1 MRQNDAYLFS
11 LDDKPQDLYCI
22 DARFYGNISRF
33 LNHMCEPNLFAC
45 RVFTTHQDLRFP
57 HIAFFASENI
67 VAGEELGSQLVFLN
81 VVSKAVTVVQSLE
94 RFSSGPGKDCF
105 LAPYLVSHKHI
116 AKDRQTEACSQ
127 FDPARTE
134 QRLSFDR
141 RAQGP
146 GPGAVR
152 VATLGSWRMLT
163 LGAEYEDTWA
173 LTPAKSGRPPG
184 QAAKGEP
191 GPEEGEDSGAE
202 EPGEPSWKAAD
213 ANTVRGY
220 DTVLEMDGLSS
231 AGRRDGVRQL
241 VRKHGILNS
250 TPWARGMARFAEDLP
265 TRYGGGAGG
274 GGRGGPG
281 AGRGGARGGGG
292 GGAPGGQR
300 VYKQSMAQRAR
311 TMAIYNPN
319 PVKQNCFTVNRSL
332 FIFREDNLIRKYA
345 KRITEWPYPS
355 RAGAHSSDK
364 TPMSERLDDTEP
376 YFIGIF
382 CFEAAIKIIALGF
395 AFHKGSYLRNGWNV
409 MDFVVVLTGLASGFC
424 GFMSCLSTTLVQTEI
439 SQQLLDRLPWK
450 LIYQEDAATAEALA
464 TSSSS
469 PPPLHLVFSPSRLSG
484 EALCLFTLP
493 SPHIPGNNVD
503 IRMTC
508 FQDLDCSSI
517 LAEILAKV
525 GSDFDLRTLRA
536 VRVLRPL
543 KLVSGI
549 PSLQVVLK
557 SIMKAMVPLLQI
569 GLLLFFAIVM
579 FAIIGVE
586 FYMGKFHTT
595 CFRKDTGERA
605 ADWPCGLEPPARMCP
620 NGTEC
625 REYWTGPNFGIT
637 NFDNILFAVLTVFQ
651 CITMEGWVD
660 ILYSTNDV
668 AGNTWNWLYFIP
680 LIIIGSFFMLNL
692 VLGVLSGEFAKE
704 RERVEKRQE
713 FLKLRRQQQIERE
726 LTGYLEWICKAEE
739 VLLEEE
745 DEIAEEKSPLDGA
758 WYKRKQNLP
767 VLKRNKAKKGKND
780 LIGAEEGEDPFADI
794 SSVAPP
800 GSPFGRASVKS
811 SGKMDSSSYFR
822 RKEKRI
828 RFFIRRMVKAQSFY
842 WIVLCL
848 VGLNTLCVAIVHY
861 DQPKWLTKA
870 LYTAEFVFLG
880 LFLTEMTLKM
890 YGLGARNYFHSSFN
904 CFDFGVIV
912 GSICEVIWDMIKPGA
927 SFGISVL
934 RALRLLRIF
943 KVTKYW
949 NSLRNLVVSLLNS
962 MKSIISLLFLLFL
975 FIVVFALLGM
985 QLFGGQFNF
994 EDETPTTNFDTF
1006 PAAILTVFQILTGED
1021 WNAVMY
1027 HGIESQGGVRRGMFS
1042 SVYFIVLTL
1051 FGNYTLL
1058 NVFLAIAVDNLA
1070 NAQELTKDEEEQE
1083 EAANKKLALQKALE
1097 VKEVSPMSAA
1107 NISIAAK
1114 EQQRTA
1120 KTMSVWEQRT
1130 NQLRRHNMRAS
1141 SEALFNEL
1149 DPEERRR
1156 LSSALHLHPDMKTHL
1171 DRPLVVEAR
1180 DSEKPSRPPEGG
1192 WEEAGD
1198 SQQDGLG
1205 DNFHTHS
1212 RKHHRHRDKNGEG
1225 REGGDGRGGRHHIHH
1240 SRSRDHNADSAQTK
1254 ERTGDRSH
1262 SRDGGQGHRHQH
1274 QAGSPEEET
1283 NDVRGG
1289 GEERGHRHHHS
1300 HRPPKEGNGMIANGA
1315 QGERRGKG
1323 GGGDSNG
1330 ERKARSSRMVR
1341 AQSTL
1346 DGEDCNRNKN
1356 GTKGYRERQPDAE
1369 EDGLA
1374 SSPLQPMRSSLSL
1387 GEKQE
1392 DADNQKNSTR
1402 ASQAGLNSN
1411 AIHIPV
1417 TITAPPGET
1426 TIIPMNN
1433 IDCDNFQLSEEK
1445 KDLEEEEAANGPRQ
1459 ILPYSSM
1466 FVFGQTNPVEYIVNP
1481 DNPYSCGCGVLW
1493 LCHYV
1498 VNLRYFEMCIL
1509 VVITMSS
1516 IALAAEDPVQTNAP
1530 HNNVLKYLD
1539 YVFTGVFTFEMV
1551 IKYITQT
1558 NCILNLNRGTTGKDI
1573 NTIKSL
1579 RVLRVLRPLKTIK
1592 RLPKLKA
1599 VFDCVVNSLKNVLNI
1614 LIVYILFMFIFA
1626 VIAVQLFKGKFF
1638 YCTDES
1644 KSLEKDCRGQFLEY
1658 DRDDVTAQ
1666 VREWKKYDFHYDNV
1680 LWAFLTLFTVST
1692 GEGWPMVLKHS
1703 VDATYEDQGPNPG
1716 FRMETSIFYVVYFVV
1731 FPFFFVNIFVA
1742 LIIIT
1747 FQEQGDKAMSECS
1760 LEKNERACIDFAI
1773 NAKPLTRYMPENKQ
1787 SFQYKMW
1794 KFVVSPP
1801 FEYAIMTLIALNT
1814 VVLMMKFYGAPY
1826 LYEAMLKYLNI
1837 VFTAL
1842 FTLECILKI
1851 IAFGPLNYL
1860 KAAWNVFDFVTV
1872 LGSIT
1877 DILVTEIKDKM
1888 INLSFL
1894 RLFRAARLIKLL
1906 RQGYTIRI
1914 LLWTFVQSFKALPYV
1929 CLLIAMLFFIYAIIG
1944 MQVFGNIELIDDNAI
1959 NHHNNFQTFFQA
1971 LTLLFRSATGEA
1983 WHEIMLACLSDR
1995 PCDKLSGNT
2004 GNECGSDFA
2013 YFYFVSFIFLCSFLM
2028 LNLFV
2033 AVIMDNF
2040 EYLTRDASILGPHH
2054 LDEFIRVW
2062 AEYDP
2067 AACGR
2072 ICYQDMY
2079 KLLRFISPPLGLGKK
2094 CPNRVAYKWES
2105 VMQLNNPQVVPVGT
2119 AYLLACSLNRLV
2131 KMNMPIADDNTVQ
2144 FTSTLMALIRT
2155 ALEIK
2160 LASGVLAQRLCD
2172 ADLKREINRVWPN
2185 LSQKTVD
2192 LLVTPHKYNELTV
2205 GKVYAALM
2213 IFDYYKQNRAKRLQ
2227 QQNSS
2232 VGPQS
2237 KLGALF
2243 RPVLPLTHILEVEPP
2258 ISSPKHPFPPLHE
2271 QEAKLEALPTTNT
2284 TTTTTSVNRDTILN
2298 QRSAIKHSQSG
2309 DVSQSAQR
2317 PKGRR
2322 KLQRG
2327 QSEDVPYSTR
2337 PQEQVE
2343 LKQVENISDTEAYP
2357 SLEGHCKAA
2366 SLPRL
2371 NAEYYPIVDLSP
2383 IRRSAS
2389 SLTQQ
2394 RHQEVGLREY
2404 DLERPGLA
2412 QSSTGPGQVQGQDRA
2427 HHHHH
2432 HHRCHRRRD
2441 KDKDK
2446 KQKSLDRAGSVQP
2459 SSTVG
2464 SFTDPS
2470 AEGLSRERARERD
2483 RSRPHE
2489 RRHHSSAGEKQRYYS
2504 CERYGSREQCHTKS
2518 AGPSRSTSPGEG
2530 QDTGL
2535 LKQHGSSVLKAGP
2548 GTLPSGSSTPGRGR
2562 RQLPQ
2567 TPLTPRPAV
2576 AYKTANSSPLPSSA
2590 STATTGHQTR
2600 FSRGLSEHDR
2610 LVGGYDE
2617 SPIPVTRIGSD
2628 PNLNRQ
2634 PQAASQQALLEEAE
2648 DFQDNVS
2655 SHGGGRS
2662 ARTTAST
2669 TASASHGTAAA
2680 PVTVPTTQGRAG
2692 VVPNGYHFTLG
2703 VNSASGPGS
2712 RATGSLREREEEDCA
2727 VQCEK
2732 LHHLHYTHTAG
2743 SLRPVHLPN

>member
-1 MRQNDAYLFS
+1 
-11 LDDKPQDLYCI
+11 
-22 DARFYGNISRF
+22 
-33 LNHMCEPNLFAC
+33 
-45 RVFTTHQDLRFP
+45 
-57 HIAFFASENI
+57 
-67 VAGEELGSQLVFLN
+67 
-81 VVSKAVTVVQSLE
+81 
-94 RFSSGPGKDCF
+94 
-105 LAPYLVSHKHI
+105 
-116 AKDRQTEACSQ
+116 
-127 FDPARTE
+127 
-134 QRLSFDR
+134 
-141 RAQGP
+141 
-146 GPGAVR
+146 
-152 VATLGSWRMLT
+152 
-163 LGAEYEDTWA
+163 
-173 LTPAKSGRPPG
+173 
-184 QAAKGEP
+184 
-191 GPEEGEDSGAE
+191 
-202 EPGEPSWKAAD
+202 
-213 ANTVRGY
+213 
-220 DTVLEMDGLSS
+220 
-231 AGRRDGVRQL
+231 
-241 VRKHGILNS
+241 
-250 TPWARGMARFAEDLP
+250 MARFAEDLP
-265 TRYGGGAGG
+265 TRYGGSAGG

-281 AGRGGARGGGG
+281 AGRGGARG

-319 PVKQNCFTVNRSL
+319 PVKQNCLTVNRSL

-345 KRITEWPYPS
+345 KRITEWPYPPLTGS
-355 RAGAHSSDK
+355 TYMILATIIANCIVLALEQHLPASDK

-395 AFHKGSYLRNGWNV
+395 AFHKCSYLRNGWNV
-409 MDFVVVLTGLASGFC
+409 MDFVVVLTG
-424 GFMSCLSTTLVQTEI
+424 I
-439 SQQLLDRLPWK
+439 
-450 LIYQEDAATAEALA
+450 LA
-464 TSSSS
+464 T
-469 PPPLHLVFSPSRLSG
+469 
-484 EALCLFTLP
+484 
-493 SPHIPGNNVD
+493 
-503 IRMTC
+503 
-508 FQDLDCSSI
+508 
-517 LAEILAKV
+517 V

-595 CFRKDTGERA
+595 CFRIDTGERA
-605 ADWPCGLEPPARMCP
+605 ADWPCGLEPPARTCP

-745 DEIAEEKSPLDGA
+745 EEIAEEKSPLDGA

-767 VLKRNKAKKGKND
+767 VLKRGKAKKGKND
-780 LIGAEEGEDPFADI
+780 LISAEEGEDPFADI

-811 SGKMDSSSYFR
+811 SSKLDSSSYFR
-822 RKEKRI
+822 RKEKRT

-861 DQPKWLTKA
+861 DQPKWLTQA
-870 LYTAEFVFLG
+870 LYTTEFVFLG
-880 LFLTEMTLKM
+880 LFLTEMSLKM

-1114 EQQRTA
+1114 EQQRSA
-1120 KTMSVWEQRT
+1120 KAMSVWEQRT

-1149 DPEERRR
+1149 DPEERLRM
-1156 LSSALHLHPDMKTHL
+1156 SSALHLHPDMKTHL

-1180 DSEKPSRPPEGG
+1180 DGDKPSRPPEGG
-1192 WEEAGD
+1192 REEAGD
-1198 SQQDGLG
+1198 PRQDGSG

-1212 RKHHRHRDKNGEG
+1212 RKHHRHREKNGES
-1225 REGGDGRGGRHHIHH
+1225 REGSDSLGGGRHHTHH
-1240 SRSRDHNADSAQTK
+1240 SRSRDNGDSGQIK
-1254 ERTGDRSH
+1254 ERRGESSH
-1262 SRDGGQGHRHQH
+1262 SRDGGQGHRHHH
-1274 QAGSPEEET
+1274 QAGSPEEEA

-1300 HRPPKEGNGMIANGA
+1300 HRPPKEGNGMIVNGA
-1315 QGERRGKG
+1315 QGDRRGKGGGGG

-1330 ERKARSSRMVR
+1330 ERKGRSQYNDACDKIHISFP
-1341 AQSTL
+1341 
-1346 DGEDCNRNKN
+1346 
-1356 GTKGYRERQPDAE
+1356 RERQPDAV
-1369 EDGLA
+1369 EDGFA
-1374 SSPLQPMRSSLSL
+1374 SSPLRPMRSSLSL

-1411 AIHIPV
+1411 TIHIPV

-1426 TIIPMNN
+1426 TIIPSEY
-1433 IDCDNFQLSEEK
+1433 DTEEK
-1445 KDLEEEEAANGPRQ
+1445 KDLEEEEEAANGPRQ

-1466 FVFGQTNPVEYIVNP
+1466 FIFGQTNPVRR
-1481 DNPYSCGCGVLW
+1481 

-1509 VVITMSS
+1509 MVITMSS
-1516 IALAAEDPVQTNAP
+1516 IALAAEDPVQANAP
-1530 HNNVLKYLD
+1530 RNNVLKYLD

-1551 IKYITQT
+1551 IKMIDLGLLLHPGSYFRDLW
-1558 NCILNLNRGTTGKDI
+1558 NILDFIVVSGALVAFACSGTKGKDI

-1614 LIVYILFMFIFA
+1614 LIVYMLFMFIFA

-1644 KSLEKDCRGQFLEY
+1644 KGLEKDCRGQFLVY

-1666 VREWKKYDFHYDNV
+1666 PREWKKYEFHYDNV

-1814 VVLMMKFYGAPY
+1814 VVLMMKFYGAPD

-1877 DILVTEIKDKM
+1877 DILVTEIKVRDKM

-1944 MQVFGNIELIDDNAI
+1944 MQVFGNIELIEETAI

-1983 WHEIMLACLSDR
+1983 WHEIMLACLSNR
-1995 PCDKLSGNT
+1995 PCDKLSGT
-2004 GNECGSDFA
+2004 VGKECGSDFA

-2072 ICYQDMY
+2072 MNYRDMY
-2079 KLLRFISPPLGLGKK
+2079 EMLRDMSPPLGLGKK
-2094 CPNRVAYKWES
+2094 CPPRVAYK
-2105 VMQLNNPQVVPVGT
+2105 
-2119 AYLLACSLNRLV
+2119 RLV
-2131 KMNMPIADDNTVQ
+2131 RMNMPIADDNTVH

-2160 LASGVLAQRLCD
+2160 LASGVLAQRLSD
-2172 ADLKREINRVWPN
+2172 VDLKREINRVWPN

-2227 QQNSS
+2227 QQQSS
-2232 VGPQS
+2232 GGQQVQRCRPLVVSFVCRGYFGDPVQVVWVKPPQPPPP
-2237 KLGALF
+2237 ALLF
-2243 RPVLPLTHILEVEPP
+2243 
-2258 ISSPKHPFPPLHE
+2258 SSHLSMFLF
-2271 QEAKLEALPTTNT
+2271 
-2284 TTTTTSVNRDTILN
+2284 S
-2298 QRSAIKHSQSG
+2298 SQ
-2309 DVSQSAQR
+2309 
-2317 PKGRR
+2317 
-2322 KLQRG
+2322 
-2327 QSEDVPYSTR
+2327 
-2337 PQEQVE
+2337 
-2343 LKQVENISDTEAYP
+2343 
-2357 SLEGHCKAA
+2357 
-2366 SLPRL
+2366 
-2371 NAEYYPIVDLSP
+2371 PIVDLSP

-2389 SLTQQ
+2389 SLTQPH
-2394 RHQEVGLREY
+2394 HQEVGLREY
-2404 DLERPGLA
+2404 DLERP
-2412 QSSTGPGQVQGQDRA
+2412 T

-2441 KDKDK
+2441 KDKEK
-2446 KQKSLDRAGSVQP
+2446 KQMSLDRVASVQP
-2459 SSTVG
+2459 ST
-2464 SFTDPS
+2464 
-2470 AEGLSRERARERD
+2470 EGLSRERARERD

-2535 LKQHGSSVLKAGP
+2535 LKQYGSSGVKVGP
-2548 GTLPSGSSTPGRGR
+2548 VTLPSGSSTPGRSR

-2590 STATTGHQTR
+2590 STAMTGHHTR
-2600 FSRGLSEHDR
+2600 FSRGLSEHER
-2610 LVGGYDE
+2610 LFGGHDE
-2617 SPIPVTRIGSD
+2617 SPMPVTRIGSD

-2634 PQAASQQALLEEAE
+2634 QQVASQQALLEETE
-2648 DFQDNVS
+2648 DFQDTVS
-2655 SHGGGRS
+2655 SYGGGRS

-2669 TASASHGTAAA
+2669 SAS
-2680 PVTVPTTQGRAG
+2680 GRAG
-2692 VVPNGYHFTLG
+2692 GVPNGYHFTVG

-2712 RATGSLREREEEDCA
+2712 RGTGSLREREEEDWC
-2727 VQCEK
+2727 
-2732 LHHLHYTHTAG
+2732 
-2743 SLRPVHLPN
+2743 

>member
-1 MRQNDAYLFS
+1 MKRRV
-11 LDDKPQDLYCI
+11 PQ
-22 DARFYGNISRF
+22 GSRWA
-33 LNHMCEPNLFAC
+33 E
-45 RVFTTHQDLRFP
+45 RR
-57 HIAFFASENI
+57 S
-67 VAGEELGSQLVFLN
+67 
-81 VVSKAVTVVQSLE
+81 TVVY
-94 RFSSGPGKDCF
+94 
-105 LAPYLVSHKHI
+105 AM
-116 AKDRQTEACSQ
+116 
-127 FDPARTE
+127 
-134 QRLSFDR
+134 
-141 RAQGP
+141 RA
-146 GPGAVR
+146 
-152 VATLGSWRMLT
+152 ATFGSWRMLT

-173 LTPAKSGRPPG
+173 PPPNRKLHHRK
-184 QAAKGEP
+184 QAII
-191 GPEEGEDSGAE
+191 EEEEEEEE
-202 EPGEPSWKAAD
+202 EPGSAEGRDQGESPWRP
-213 ANTVRGY
+213 VRDPDGY
-220 DTVLEMDGLSS
+220 DTVLRLDGLSRR
-231 AGRRDGVRQL
+231 RRDGVCQI
-241 VRKHGILNS
+241 VRKHEHLNE
-250 TPWARGMARFAEDLP
+250 TPWQHRMARFADDLP
-265 TRYGGGAGG
+265 TRYGGGGGGGG

-300 VYKQSMAQRAR
+300 MYKQSMAQRAR

-345 KRITEWPYPS
+345 KRITEWPPFEYMILATIIANCIVLALEQHLP
-355 RAGAHSSDK
+355 ASDK

-409 MDFVVVLTGLASGFC
+409 MDFVVVLTG
-424 GFMSCLSTTLVQTEI
+424 I
-439 SQQLLDRLPWK
+439 
-450 LIYQEDAATAEALA
+450 LA
-464 TSSSS
+464 T
-469 PPPLHLVFSPSRLSG
+469 
-484 EALCLFTLP
+484 
-493 SPHIPGNNVD
+493 
-503 IRMTC
+503 
-508 FQDLDCSSI
+508 
-517 LAEILAKV
+517 V

-595 CFRKDTGERA
+595 CFRIDTGERA
-605 ADWPCGLEPPARMCP
+605 ADWPCGLEPPARTCP
-620 NGTEC
+620 NGTHC

-767 VLKRNKAKKGKND
+767 VLKRGKAKKGKND
-780 LIGAEEGEDPFADI
+780 LIGAEEGEDPFTDI

-848 VGLNTLCVAIVHY
+848 VGLNTMCVAIVHY
-861 DQPKWLTKA
+861 DQPEWLTRA

-912 GSICEVIWDMIKPGA
+912 GSIFEVIWDMIKPGA

-1083 EAANKKLALQKALE
+1083 EAANKKLALQKAME

-1107 NISIAAK
+1107 NISIAAFVKQNREALSRRSSISSIQSPK
-1114 EQQRTA
+1114 EQQRSA
-1120 KTMSVWEQRT
+1120 KTMSVWEHRT

-1149 DPEERRR
+1149 DPEERLRMT
-1156 LSSALHLHPDMKTHL
+1156 SALHLHPDMKTHM
-1171 DRPLVVEAR
+1171 DRPLVVE
-1180 DSEKPSRPPEGG
+1180 SRNGDNTCHSS
-1192 WEEAGD
+1192 EEAGD
-1198 SQQDGLG
+1198 PQQDGVGVG

-1212 RKHHRHRDKNGEG
+1212 RKHHRHRNGDG
-1225 REGGDGRGGRHHIHH
+1225 REGGDGRGGGGGRHHTHH
-1240 SRSRDHNADSAQTK
+1240 SRSRDQETK
-1254 ERTGDRSH
+1254 ERRGGDRSH
-1262 SRDGGQGHRHQH
+1262 SRDAGGGQGHRHHH
-1274 QAGSPEEET
+1274 QAGSPEE
-1283 NDVRGG
+1283 RGD
-1289 GEERGHRHHHS
+1289 EPTHRHHHS
-1300 HRPPKEGNGMIANGA
+1300 HRTSKEGNGVLANGS
-1315 QGERRGKG
+1315 RGDHRGRG
-1323 GGGDSNG
+1323 GGGGGGGGAGGGVDSNG
-1330 ERKARSSRMVR
+1330 ERKARCSRMLR

-1346 DGEDCNRNKN
+1346 DGDDCKKNKN
-1356 GTKGYRERQPDAE
+1356 GTKALRERHPDAE
-1369 EDGLA
+1369 DDGLA
-1374 SSPLQPMRSSLSL
+1374 SSPVQPLRTSLSV

-1445 KDLEEEEAANGPRQ
+1445 KDLEDEEAANGPRQ

-1466 FVFGQTNPVEYIVNP
+1466 FVFGQTNPVRR
-1481 DNPYSCGCGVLW
+1481 

-1509 VVITMSS
+1509 MVITMSS
-1516 IALAAEDPVQTNAP
+1516 IALAAEDPVQANAP
-1530 HNNVLKYLD
+1530 RNNVLKYLD

-1551 IKYITQT
+1551 IKMIDLGLLLHPGSYFRDLW
-1558 NCILNLNRGTTGKDI
+1558 NILDFIVVSGALVAFACSSLMGSQQSVARGTKGKDI

-1644 KSLEKDCRGQFLEY
+1644 KGLEKDCRGQFLDY
-1658 DRDDVTAQ
+1658 DRDDVAAQ
-1666 VREWKKYDFHYDNV
+1666 PREWKKYEFHYDNV

-1692 GEGWPMVLKHS
+1692 GEGWPVVLKHS
-1703 VDATYEDQGPNPG
+1703 VDATYEDQGPSPG

-1787 SFQYKMW
+1787 SYQYKMW

-1814 VVLMMKFYGAPY
+1814 VVLMMKFYGAPD
-1826 LYEAMLKYLNI
+1826 LYESMLKYLNI

-1877 DILVTEIKDKM
+1877 DILVTEIKTDKM

-1944 MQVFGNIELIDDNAI
+1944 MQVFGNIELNEETAI

-1983 WHEIMLACLSDR
+1983 WHEIMLACLSNR
-1995 PCDKLSGNT
+1995 PCDKLSGT
-2004 GNECGSDFA
+2004 AGKECGSDFA

-2094 CPNRVAYKWES
+2094 CPNRVAYK
-2105 VMQLNNPQVVPVGT
+2105 
-2119 AYLLACSLNRLV
+2119 RLV
-2131 KMNMPIADDNTVQ
+2131 KMNMPIADDNTVH

-2172 ADLKREINRVWPN
+2172 IDLKREINRVWPN

-2213 IFDYYKQNRAKRLQ
+2213 IFDYYKQNRAKRLEQ
-2227 QQNSS
+2227 QHPS
-2232 VGPQS
+2232 GPPN

-2243 RPVLPLTHILEVEPP
+2243 RPVLPLTHIQEVEPLTP
-2258 ISSPKHPFPPLHE
+2258 SPKQPLPSKPEPDAKVEAPPST
-2271 QEAKLEALPTTNT
+2271 AKKQL
-2284 TTTTTSVNRDTILN
+2284 SV
-2298 QRSAIKHSQSG
+2298 IKHSQSG
-2309 DVSQSAQR
+2309 DVSQAAQR

-2327 QSEDVPYSTR
+2327 QSEDVPYSSR
-2337 PQEQVE
+2337 PQELVE
-2343 LKQVENISDTEAYP
+2343 LKQVENISDSEGYP
-2357 SLEGHCKAA
+2357 PLEGHCRAA

-2371 NAEYYPIVDLSP
+2371 NAEYYRSHPRHVPGTHLAPIVDLSP

-2389 SLTQQ
+2389 SLTPQ
-2394 RHQEVGLREY
+2394 RYHEISLREY

-2412 QSSTGPGQVQGQDRA
+2412 QSSAPGPGQIHNQDRA

-2446 KQKSLDRAGSVQP
+2446 KQKSLDRAASVQP

-2470 AEGLSRERARERD
+2470 SEGLSRERPRERD
-2483 RSRPHE
+2483 RSRPLE

-2504 CERYGSREQCHTKS
+2504 CERYGSREQGHARS

-2530 QDTGL
+2530 QDAAY
-2535 LKQHGSSVLKAGP
+2535 LKQLGSSAVKAGP
-2548 GTLPSGSSTPGRGR
+2548 AGLPPGSGTPGRGR

-2576 AYKTANSSPLPSSA
+2576 AYKTANPPPHPSS
-2590 STATTGHQTR
+2590 TAATVTTTGHQTR
-2600 FSRGLSEHDR
+2600 FSRGLSEHER
-2610 LVGGYDE
+2610 LLEG

-2628 PNLNRQ
+2628 PNLTRQ
-2634 PQAASQQALLEEAE
+2634 DAPHLEDAE
-2648 DFQDNVS
+2648 DFQDAMS
-2655 SHGGGRS
+2655 SHGGGRL
-2662 ARTTAST
+2662 ARTAAGAPT
-2669 TASASHGTAAA
+2669 TTSVPHGTAAA
-2680 PVTVPTTQGRAG
+2680 TAVTAPAAAVQGRAG
-2692 VVPNGYHFTLG
+2692 GGVVVPNGYHFTLG
-2703 VNSASGPGS
+2703 VNSGSGPGG
-2712 RATGSLREREEEDCA
+2712 RGTGSLREREEDDWC
-2727 VQCEK
+2727 
-2732 LHHLHYTHTAG
+2732 
-2743 SLRPVHLPN
+2743 

>member
-1 MRQNDAYLFS
+1 MGRDTIHCCVRYVYS
-11 LDDKPQDLYCI
+11 
-22 DARFYGNISRF
+22 
-33 LNHMCEPNLFAC
+33 
-45 RVFTTHQDLRFP
+45 
-57 HIAFFASENI
+57 
-67 VAGEELGSQLVFLN
+67 
-81 VVSKAVTVVQSLE
+81 
-94 RFSSGPGKDCF
+94 
-105 LAPYLVSHKHI
+105 
-116 AKDRQTEACSQ
+116 
-127 FDPARTE
+127 
-134 QRLSFDR
+134 
-141 RAQGP
+141 
-146 GPGAVR
+146 AVR
-152 VATLGSWRMLT
+152 SATLGSWRKLT

-173 LTPAKSGRPPG
+173 PSPDSGDGRGRPPEKR
-184 QAAKGEP
+184 AAAGAA
-191 GPEEGEDSGAE
+191 GRVEG
-202 EPGEPSWKAAD
+202 AD
-213 ANTVRGY
+213 ASPGGPRAAPWREVDTDTAQKY
-220 DTVLEMDGLSS
+220 DSVLHLNGLSR
-231 AGRRDGVRQL
+231 AGRRDGVRRIVL
-241 VRKHGILNS
+241 KHEALSG
-250 TPWARGMARFAEDLP
+250 TRRPGGMPRFAEDLP
-265 TRYGGGAGG
+265 TRYGGNAGG

-281 AGRGGARGGGG
+281 AGRGGARG

-319 PVKQNCFTVNRSL
+319 PVKQNCLTVNRSL

-345 KRITEWPYPS
+345 KRITEWPPFEYMILATIIANCIVLALEQHLP
-355 RAGAHSSDK
+355 ASDK

-409 MDFVVVLTGLASGFC
+409 MDFVVVLTG
-424 GFMSCLSTTLVQTEI
+424 I
-439 SQQLLDRLPWK
+439 
-450 LIYQEDAATAEALA
+450 LA
-464 TSSSS
+464 T
-469 PPPLHLVFSPSRLSG
+469 
-484 EALCLFTLP
+484 
-493 SPHIPGNNVD
+493 
-503 IRMTC
+503 
-508 FQDLDCSSI
+508 
-517 LAEILAKV
+517 V

-595 CFRKDTGERA
+595 CFKNETGEQA
-605 ADWPCGLEPPARMCP
+605 AHWPCGLEPPARLCP
-620 NGTEC
+620 DGTQC

-767 VLKRNKAKKGKND
+767 VLKRGKVKKGKND

-794 SSVAPP
+794 SSVPPP
-800 GSPFGRASVKS
+800 GSPFGRASMKS
-811 SGKMDSSSYFR
+811 GGKMDSSSYFR
-822 RKEKRI
+822 RKEKRT

-861 DQPKWLTKA
+861 DQPDWLTTA
-870 LYTAEFVFLG
+870 LYTAEIVFLG
-880 LFLTEMTLKM
+880 LFLTEMSLKM

-1097 VKEVSPMSAA
+1097 VKEVSPISAA
-1107 NISIAAK
+1107 NISITAFVKQNRDALSRRSSINSIQSQSYSVYSSPARRFLSK
-1114 EQQRTA
+1114 EQQRSA
-1120 KTMSVWEQRT
+1120 KAMSVWEQRT
-1130 NQLRRHNMRAS
+1130 NQLRRHNIRTS

-1149 DPEERRR
+1149 DPEER
-1156 LSSALHLHPDMKTHL
+1156 LQKSSTLHLHPDTKTHL
-1171 DRPLVVEAR
+1171 DRPLVVEAKNG
-1180 DSEKPSRPPEGG
+1180 DKPSRPPEGP
-1192 WEEAGD
+1192 WEELGNPR
-1198 SQQDGLG
+1198 QDGVG
-1205 DNFHTHS
+1205 DNFHSHS
-1212 RKHHRHRDKNGEG
+1212 RKHHRHRDRNGE
-1225 REGGDGRGGRHHIHH
+1225 RGDGGEARGGRHHTHH
-1240 SRSRDHNADSAQTK
+1240 SRSRDHNGDGAQVRDSRG
-1254 ERTGDRSH
+1254 ESGNG
-1262 SRDGGQGHRHQH
+1262 RDGGQGHRHH
-1274 QAGSPEEET
+1274 RQAGSPEEEAK
-1283 NDVRGG
+1283 DCRSG
-1289 GEERGHRHHHS
+1289 GEERGHRHHHF
-1300 HRPPKEGNGMIANGA
+1300 HRAPKEGNGLMANGA
-1315 QGERRGKG
+1315 QGERRGRGGGGG

-1330 ERKARSSRMVR
+1330 ERKGRGSRMVR

-1346 DGEDCNRNKN
+1346 EGDDCKRNKN
-1356 GTKGYRERQPDAE
+1356 GTKGHRDRQPDSE

-1374 SSPLQPMRSSLSL
+1374 SSPPQPMRSGLSP

-1411 AIHIPV
+1411 AIIIPV
-1417 TITAPPGET
+1417 TVTCPPRET
-1426 TIIPMNN
+1426 TIIPVNN
-1433 IDCDNFQLSEEK
+1433 LDCDNFGLSEEK
-1445 KDLEEEEAANGPRQ
+1445 KDLEEEEEDAANGPRQ
-1459 ILPYSSM
+1459 MLPYSSM
-1466 FVFGQTNPVEYIVNP
+1466 FIFGQTNPVRR
-1481 DNPYSCGCGVLW
+1481 

-1509 VVITMSS
+1509 MVITMSS
-1516 IALAAEDPVQTNAP
+1516 IALAAEDPVQANAP
-1530 HNNVLKYLD
+1530 RNNILKYLD

-1551 IKYITQT
+1551 IKMIDLGLLLHPGAYFRDLW
-1558 NCILNLNRGTTGKDI
+1558 NILDFIVVSGALVAFACSGTKGKDI

-1614 LIVYILFMFIFA
+1614 LIVYMLFMFIFA

-1644 KSLEKDCRGQFLEY
+1644 KALEKDCRGQFLDY
-1658 DRDDVTAQ
+1658 HKDDVAAQ
-1666 VREWKKYDFHYDNV
+1666 PREWKKYEFHYDNV

-1692 GEGWPMVLKHS
+1692 GEGWPLVLKHS
-1703 VDATYEDQGPNPG
+1703 VDATYEDKGPSPG

-1773 NAKPLTRYMPENKQ
+1773 NARPLTRYMPENKQ
-1787 SFQYKMW
+1787 SFQYRMW

-1814 VVLMMKFYGAPY
+1814 VVLMMKFYGAPD
-1826 LYEAMLKYLNI
+1826 LYESMLKYLNI

-1944 MQVFGNIELIDDNAI
+1944 MQVFGNIDLNEETAI
-1959 NHHNNFQTFFQA
+1959 NLHNNFQTFFQA

-1983 WHEIMLACLSDR
+1983 WHEIMLACLSNR
-1995 PCDKLSGNT
+1995 PCDVHSGT
-2004 GNECGSDFA
+2004 VGKECGSDFA

-2072 ICYQDMY
+2072 MTHRDMY
-2079 KLLRFISPPLGLGKK
+2079 EMLRDMSPPLGLGKK
-2094 CPNRVAYKWES
+2094 CPPRVAYK
-2105 VMQLNNPQVVPVGT
+2105 
-2119 AYLLACSLNRLV
+2119 RLV
-2131 KMNMPIADDNTVQ
+2131 RMNMPIAEDRTVH

-2155 ALEIK
+2155 ALDIK
-2160 LASGVLAQRLCD
+2160 LASGVLAQHLCD
-2172 ADLKREINRVWPN
+2172 ADLKREIHRVWPS

-2192 LLVTPHKYNELTV
+2192 LLVTPPKYNELTV

-2213 IFDYYKQNRAKRLQ
+2213 IFDHYKQTCAKRLQ
-2227 QQNSS
+2227 QQHS
-2232 VGPQS
+2232 GGQQS
-2237 KLGALF
+2237 KLGSLF
-2243 RPVLPLTHILEVEPP
+2243 RPMLPLTHIQEVEPP
-2258 ISSPKHPFPPLHE
+2258 ICSPKLPLSPQPE
-2271 QEAKLEALPTTNT
+2271 PEAKPELLPTTSL
-2284 TTTTTSVNRDTILN
+2284 TSVNRDSLLN

-2309 DVSQSAQR
+2309 DVSQAAQQR
-2317 PKGRR
+2317 PKARR

-2327 QSEDVPYSTR
+2327 QSEDVPYSTK
-2337 PQEQVE
+2337 PQEFVE
-2343 LKQVENISDTEAYP
+2343 LKQVENLSDSEEYP
-2357 SLEGHCKAA
+2357 SLEGHSRAA

-2371 NAEYYPIVDLSP
+2371 NAEYYRSHPRHVPGTHLAPIVDLSP

-2389 SLTQQ
+2389 SLTPQ
-2394 RHQEVGLREY
+2394 RYQEVGLSEY

-2412 QSSTGPGQVQGQDRA
+2412 QAEGQDRA

-2446 KQKSLDRAGSVQP
+2446 KQTSLDRAESMQP
-2459 SSTVG
+2459 SSTVD

-2483 RSRPHE
+2483 RGRPHE

-2530 QDTGL
+2530 QDAVFV
-2535 LKQHGSSVLKAGP
+2535 KQHGSSVVLAGP

-2576 AYKTANSSPLPSSA
+2576 SYKTANSSPLQPGA
-2590 STATTGHQTR
+2590 GAGAAAATGHHTR
-2600 FSRGLSEHDR
+2600 CSRGLSEHDR
-2610 LVGGYDE
+2610 LHWGTDE

-2634 PQAASQQALLEEAE
+2634 SQVASQEALLEE
-2648 DFQDNVS
+2648 DFQDTVS
-2655 SHGGGRS
+2655 SHGRGRS
-2662 ARTTAST
+2662 ARTAAST
-2669 TASASHGTAAA
+2669 TASTSHAAA
-2680 PVTVPTTQGRAG
+2680 ASAAAQGRAG
-2692 VVPNGYHFTLG
+2692 AVPNGFHFTLG
-2703 VNSASGPGS
+2703 VNSASGPGG
-2712 RATGSLREREEEDCA
+2712 RGTGSLREREEEDWC
-2727 VQCEK
+2727 
-2732 LHHLHYTHTAG
+2732 
-2743 SLRPVHLPN
+2743 

>member
-1 MRQNDAYLFS
+1 MFD
-11 LDDKPQDLYCI
+11 
-22 DARFYGNISRF
+22 
-33 LNHMCEPNLFAC
+33 
-45 RVFTTHQDLRFP
+45 
-57 HIAFFASENI
+57 
-67 VAGEELGSQLVFLN
+67 GEWLWQ
-81 VVSKAVTVVQSLE
+81 
-94 RFSSGPGKDCF
+94 P
-105 LAPYLVSHKHI
+105 
-116 AKDRQTEACSQ
+116 
-127 FDPARTE
+127 
-134 QRLSFDR
+134 
-141 RAQGP
+141 
-146 GPGAVR
+146 
-152 VATLGSWRMLT
+152 
-163 LGAEYEDTWA
+163 
-173 LTPAKSGRPPG
+173 
-184 QAAKGEP
+184 
-191 GPEEGEDSGAE
+191 
-202 EPGEPSWKAAD
+202 
-213 ANTVRGY
+213 
-220 DTVLEMDGLSS
+220 
-231 AGRRDGVRQL
+231 
-241 VRKHGILNS
+241 
-250 TPWARGMARFAEDLP
+250 
-265 TRYGGGAGG
+265 
-274 GGRGGPG
+274 
-281 AGRGGARGGGG
+281 
-292 GGAPGGQR
+292 
-300 VYKQSMAQRAR
+300 
-311 TMAIYNPN
+311 
-319 PVKQNCFTVNRSL
+319 
-332 FIFREDNLIRKYA
+332 
-345 KRITEWPYPS
+345 RI
-355 RAGAHSSDK
+355 
-364 TPMSERLDDTEP
+364 
-376 YFIGIF
+376 
-382 CFEAAIKIIALGF
+382 
-395 AFHKGSYLRNGWNV
+395 
-409 MDFVVVLTGLASGFC
+409 
-424 GFMSCLSTTLVQTEI
+424 
-439 SQQLLDRLPWK
+439 
-450 LIYQEDAATAEALA
+450 LA
-464 TSSSS
+464 T
-469 PPPLHLVFSPSRLSG
+469 
-484 EALCLFTLP
+484 
-493 SPHIPGNNVD
+493 
-503 IRMTC
+503 
-508 FQDLDCSSI
+508 
-517 LAEILAKV
+517 V

-586 FYMGKFHTT
+586 FYCGKFHNT
-595 CFRKDTGERA
+595 CFNIETGEIA

-620 NGTEC
+620 NGTKC
-625 REYWTGPNFGIT
+625 KKYWTGPNYGIT

-651 CITMEGWVD
+651 CITMEGWVE
-660 ILYSTNDV
+660 ILYNTNDV
-668 AGNTWNWLYFIP
+668 AGNAWNWLYFIP

-745 DEIAEEKSPLDGA
+745 EEIAEEKSPLDGA

-767 VLKRNKAKKGKND
+767 VMKRGKVKKGKND

-794 SSVAPP
+794 SSVPPP
-800 GSPFGRASVKS
+800 GSPFGRASMKS
-811 SGKMDSSSYFR
+811 GGKMDSSSYFR
-822 RKEKRI
+822 RKEKRT

-861 DQPKWLTKA
+861 DQPDWLTTA
-870 LYTAEFVFLG
+870 LYAAEIVFLG
-880 LFLTEMTLKM
+880 LFLTEMSLKM

-912 GSICEVIWDMIKPGA
+912 GSIFEVIWDMIKPGA

-994 EDETPTTNFDTF
+994 EKETPTTNFDTF

-1027 HGIESQGGVRRGMFS
+1027 HGIESQGGVHRGMFS

-1083 EAANKKLALQKALE
+1083 KAANKKLALQKALE
-1097 VKEVSPMSAA
+1097 VKEVSPISAA
-1107 NISIAAK
+1107 NISITAFVKQNQDALSRRSSISSIQSPSYSVYSSPSRWFLSK
-1114 EQQRTA
+1114 EQQRSA
-1120 KTMSVWEQRT
+1120 KAMSVWEQRT
-1130 NQLRRHNMRAS
+1130 NQLRRHNIRTS

-1149 DPEERRR
+1149 DPEER
-1156 LSSALHLHPDMKTHL
+1156 LQKSSTLHLHPDMKTHL
-1171 DRPLVVEAR
+1171 DRPLVVEAKNG
-1180 DSEKPSRPPEGG
+1180 DKPSRSPERA
-1192 WEEAGD
+1192 WEESGEPR
-1198 SQQDGLG
+1198 QDGVG

-1212 RKHHRHRDKNGEG
+1212 KKQHRHRDRNGESKD
-1225 REGGDGRGGRHHIHH
+1225 GGEGRGGRHHTHH
-1240 SRSRDHNADSAQTK
+1240 SRTRDHNTDGAQIR
-1254 ERTGDRSH
+1254 ERTGESSH

-1274 QAGSPEEET
+1274 QAGSPEEEA
-1283 NDVRGG
+1283 NG

-1300 HRPPKEGNGMIANGA
+1300 HRPPKEGNGLMANCA
-1315 QGERRGKG
+1315 QGERRGRDG

-1330 ERKARSSRMVR
+1330 DRKGRCSRMVR

-1346 DGEDCNRNKN
+1346 DGDDCKRNKN
-1356 GTKGYRERQPDAE
+1356 GTKGHRERQPDSE
-1369 EDGLA
+1369 DDGLA
-1374 SSPLQPMRSSLSL
+1374 SSPLQPRRSSLSL

-1411 AIHIPV
+1411 AIRIPV

-1426 TIIPMNN
+1426 TIIPINN
-1433 IDCDNFQLSEEK
+1433 IDCDNFRLGEEK
-1445 KDLEEEEAANGPRQ
+1445 KDLEEDEEEEANGPRQ

-1466 FVFGQTNPVEYIVNP
+1466 FIFGQRNPVRR
-1481 DNPYSCGCGVLW
+1481 

-1509 VVITMSS
+1509 MVITMSS
-1516 IALAAEDPVQTNAP
+1516 IALAAEDPVQSNAP
-1530 HNNVLKYLD
+1530 RNNVLKYLD

-1551 IKYITQT
+1551 IKMIDLGLLLHPGSYFRDLW
-1558 NCILNLNRGTTGKDI
+1558 NILDFIVVSGALVAFACSGTKGKDI

-1614 LIVYILFMFIFA
+1614 LIVYMLFMFIFA

-1638 YCTDES
+1638 YCTDKS
-1644 KSLEKDCRGQFLEY
+1644 KGLEKDCRGQFLDY
-1658 DRDDVTAQ
+1658 DKDDVSAQ
-1666 VREWKKYDFHYDNV
+1666 PREWKKYEFHYDNV

-1692 GEGWPMVLKHS
+1692 GEGWPQVLKHS
-1703 VDATYEDQGPNPG
+1703 VDATYEDEGPSPG
-1716 FRMETSIFYVVYFVV
+1716 YRMETSIFYVVYFVV

-1773 NAKPLTRYMPENKQ
+1773 NAKPLTRYMPANKQ

-1814 VVLMMKFYGAPY
+1814 VVLMMKFDDAPV
-1826 LYEAMLKYLNI
+1826 LYETMLKNLNI

-1944 MQVFGNIELIDDNAI
+1944 MQVFGNIELNKDTAI
-1959 NHHNNFQTFFQA
+1959 THHNNFQTFFQA

-1983 WHEIMLACLSDR
+1983 WHEIMLACLSNR
-1995 PCDKLSGNT
+1995 PCDSLSGT
-2004 GNECGSDFA
+2004 VGKECGSDFG

-2079 KLLRFISPPLGLGKK
+2079 TLLRFISPPLGLGKK
-2094 CPNRVAYKWES
+2094 CPNRVAYK
-2105 VMQLNNPQVVPVGT
+2105 
-2119 AYLLACSLNRLV
+2119 RLV
-2131 KMNMPIADDNTVQ
+2131 RMNMPIAEDRTVH

-2160 LASGVLAQRLCD
+2160 LASGVLAQHLCD
-2172 ADLKREINRVWPN
+2172 ADLKREIHRVWPS

-2192 LLVTPHKYNELTV
+2192 LLVTPPKYNELTV

-2213 IFDYYKQNRAKRLQ
+2213 IFDYYKQICAKRLQ
-2227 QQNSS
+2227 QQHT
-2232 VGPQS
+2232 GGHQS

-2243 RPVLPLTHILEVEPP
+2243 RPMLPLPHIQEVVPP
-2258 ISSPKHPFPPLHE
+2258 ICSPKQPLPPQPE
-2271 QEAKLEALPTTNT
+2271 PEAKPEALPTTSI
-2284 TTTTTSVNRDTILN
+2284 TSVNRDMILT

-2309 DVSQSAQR
+2309 DVSQAAQQR
-2317 PKGRR
+2317 PKVRR

-2337 PQEQVE
+2337 PQEFVE
-2343 LKQVENISDTEAYP
+2343 LQQVENTSDADDYP
-2357 SLEGHCKAA
+2357 SLEGHSRAA

-2371 NAEYYPIVDLSP
+2371 NAEHYRSHPRHVPGTHLAPIVDLSP

-2389 SLTQQ
+2389 SLTPQ
-2394 RHQEVGLREY
+2394 RYQEVGLSEY
-2404 DLERPGLA
+2404 DLDRPGLA
-2412 QSSTGPGQVQGQDRA
+2412 QVDGQDRA

-2446 KQKSLDRAGSVQP
+2446 QQKSLDRAESMQP
-2459 SSTVG
+2459 SSTVD

-2530 QDTGL
+2530 QDAVFV
-2535 LKQHGSSVLKAGP
+2535 KQHGSSVVKAGP

-2576 AYKTANSSPLPSSA
+2576 TYKTANSSPLQSGA
-2590 STATTGHQTR
+2590 STAATGHQTR
-2600 FSRGLSEHDR
+2600 FSRGLSAHER
-2610 LVGGYDE
+2610 LHWGTDE

-2634 PQAASQQALLEEAE
+2634 SQVTSHQALLEE
-2648 DFQDNVS
+2648 DFQDTVS
-2655 SHGGGRS
+2655 SRGGARS
-2662 ARTTAST
+2662 ARAAAST
-2669 TASASHGTAAA
+2669 TASTSHGTAAA
-2680 PVTVPTTQGRAG
+2680 PVTAAGAQGRGAA

-2703 VNSASGPGS
+2703 VNSASVPGS
-2712 RATGSLREREEEDCA
+2712 RGTGSLREREEEDWC
-2727 VQCEK
+2727 
-2732 LHHLHYTHTAG
+2732 
-2743 SLRPVHLPN
+2743 

>member
-1 MRQNDAYLFS
+1 MKRGV
-11 LDDKPQDLYCI
+11 PH
-22 DARFYGNISRF
+22 GSRWD
-33 LNHMCEPNLFAC
+33 E
-45 RVFTTHQDLRFP
+45 RR
-57 HIAFFASENI
+57 S
-67 VAGEELGSQLVFLN
+67 
-81 VVSKAVTVVQSLE
+81 TVVYALRS
-94 RFSSGPGKDCF
+94 
-105 LAPYLVSHKHI
+105 
-116 AKDRQTEACSQ
+116 
-127 FDPARTE
+127 
-134 QRLSFDR
+134 
-141 RAQGP
+141 
-146 GPGAVR
+146 
-152 VATLGSWRMLT
+152 ATLGSWRMLT
-163 LGAEYEDTWA
+163 LGAEYVDSWA
-173 LTPAKSGRPPG
+173 LSAEQLQRSGQRVEVKHDDDADAAAAEEVQEEKNKTEQEDMCPREVGG
-184 QAAKGEP
+184 QVWRSVDCLTDDNSFQMEVLGSP
-191 GPEEGEDSGAE
+191 GED
-202 EPGEPSWKAAD
+202 
-213 ANTVRGY
+213 
-220 DTVLEMDGLSS
+220 
-231 AGRRDGVRQL
+231 GVHHLHHLHHRHQFIW
-241 VRKHGILNS
+241 RHETLN
-250 TPWARGMARFAEDLP
+250 RMARFSDDLP
-265 TRYGGGAGG
+265 SRYGGGGG
-274 GGRGGPG
+274 GGRGG
-281 AGRGGARGGGG
+281 GARGGAGG
-292 GGAPGGQR
+292 AGGLGGGGAVGAGHHHGGAPGGQR
-300 VYKQSMAQRAR
+300 MYKQSMAQRAR

-319 PVKQNCFTVNRSL
+319 PVKQNCLTVNRSL
-332 FIFREDNLIRKYA
+332 FIFREDNIIRKYA
-345 KRITEWPYPS
+345 KRITEWPPFEYMILATIIANCIVLSLEQHLP
-355 RAGAHSSDK
+355 ASDK

-409 MDFVVVLTGLASGFC
+409 MDFVVVLTG
-424 GFMSCLSTTLVQTEI
+424 I
-439 SQQLLDRLPWK
+439 
-450 LIYQEDAATAEALA
+450 LA
-464 TSSSS
+464 T
-469 PPPLHLVFSPSRLSG
+469 
-484 EALCLFTLP
+484 
-493 SPHIPGNNVD
+493 
-503 IRMTC
+503 
-508 FQDLDCSSI
+508 
-517 LAEILAKV
+517 V

-595 CFRKDTGERA
+595 CFRIDTGEIA
-605 ADWPCGLEPPARMCP
+605 TDWPCGVEPPARLCP
-620 NGTEC
+620 NDTQC

-651 CITMEGWVD
+651 CITMEGWVE

-767 VLKRNKAKKGKND
+767 VLKRGKAKKGKNE

-811 SGKMDSSSYFR
+811 GGKLDSSTYFR

-861 DQPKWLTKA
+861 DQPEWLTTA

-912 GSICEVIWDMIKPGA
+912 GSIFEVIWDMIKPGA

-994 EDETPTTNFDTF
+994 ENKTPTTNFDTF

-1042 SVYFIVLTL
+1042 SIYFIVLTL

-1107 NISIAAK
+1107 NISIAAD
-1114 EQQRTA
+1114 QRTT
-1120 KTMSVWEQRT
+1120 KSKSVWEQRT
-1130 NQLRRHNMRAS
+1130 NQLRRHNIRAS

-1149 DPEERRR
+1149 DPEDR
-1156 LSSALHLHPDMKTHL
+1156 LRLTSALHLHPDMKTHL
-1171 DRPLVVEAR
+1171 DRPLVMDGR
-1180 DSEKPSRPPEGG
+1180 NGDKTSETRSEGH
-1192 WEEAGD
+1192 EEAVEGE
-1198 SQQDGLG
+1198 S
-1205 DNFHTHS
+1205 HTHS
-1212 RKHHRHRDKNGEG
+1212 RKHHRHHNRNGE
-1225 REGGDGRGGRHHIHH
+1225 
-1240 SRSRDHNADSAQTK
+1240 N
-1254 ERTGDRSH
+1254 
-1262 SRDGGQGHRHQH
+1262 RDGGDNKGGTNHGHRSRRRDQNGDGVLGKERKPERRYSRDVGQGHWHHHHRRS
-1274 QAGSPEEET
+1274 GSPEENGET
-1283 NDVRGG
+1283 DGG
-1289 GEERGHRHHHS
+1289 DGGH
-1300 HRPPKEGNGMIANGA
+1300 HRPHYQHPPNKGNGSIGN
-1315 QGERRGKG
+1315 GERRND
-1323 GGGDSNG
+1323 GDN
-1330 ERKARSSRMVR
+1330 KARCSRMLK

-1346 DGEDCNRNKN
+1346 NGDECKRNR
-1356 GTKGYRERQPDAE
+1356 KGVRGHREKQTDAE
-1369 EDGLA
+1369 DSGLA
-1374 SSPLQPMRSSLSL
+1374 SSPLQLMHSDLSLS
-1387 GEKQE
+1387 EKQE

-1402 ASQAGLNSN
+1402 ASQAGLNNN

-1417 TITAPPGET
+1417 TVTSPPGET
-1426 TIIPMNN
+1426 TIIPINSM
-1433 IDCDNFQLSEEK
+1433 DCDNFQISEEK
-1445 KDLEEEEAANGPRQ
+1445 KDLEEEGNSEAAANGPRQ

-1466 FVFGQTNPVEYIVNP
+1466 FIFGQTNPVRQ
-1481 DNPYSCGCGVLW
+1481 

-1516 IALAAEDPVQTNAP
+1516 IALAAEDPVQANAP
-1530 HNNVLKYLD
+1530 RNNVLKYLD

-1551 IKYITQT
+1551 IKMIDLGLLLHPGSYFRDLW
-1558 NCILNLNRGTTGKDI
+1558 NILDFIVVSGALVAFACSSQQSVARGTKGKDI

-1644 KSLEKDCRGQFLEY
+1644 KALEKDCRGQFLDY
-1658 DRDDVTAQ
+1658 DRDNVEAQ
-1666 VREWKKYDFHYDNV
+1666 PREWKKYEFHYDNV

-1703 VDATYEDQGPNPG
+1703 VDATYEDQGPSPG

-1773 NAKPLTRYMPENKQ
+1773 NARPLTRYMPQNKL

-1794 KFVVSPP
+1794 RFVVSPP
-1801 FEYAIMTLIALNT
+1801 FEYAIMILIALNT
-1814 VVLMMKFYGAPY
+1814 VVLMMKFYEAPVW
-1826 LYEAMLKYLNI
+1826 YESMLKYLNI
-1837 VFTAL
+1837 TFTAL

-1944 MQVFGNIELIDDNAI
+1944 MQVFGNIELNDESSI
-1959 NHHNNFQTFFQA
+1959 NRHNNFQTFFQA

-1983 WHEIMLACLSDR
+1983 WHEIMLACLSNR
-1995 PCDKLSGNT
+1995 ACDQLSGSV
-2004 GNECGSDFA
+2004 GKECGSDFA

-2072 ICYQDMY
+2072 IVYQDMY
-2079 KLLRFISPPLGLGKK
+2079 KLLRCISPPLGLGKK
-2094 CPNRVAYKWES
+2094 CPNRVAYK
-2105 VMQLNNPQVVPVGT
+2105 
-2119 AYLLACSLNRLV
+2119 RLV
-2131 KMNMPIADDNTVQ
+2131 KMNMPISEDNTVQ

-2160 LASGVLAQRLCD
+2160 LASGVLAQHLCD

-2205 GKVYAALM
+2205 GKVYAAHM
-2213 IFDYYKQNRAKRLQ
+2213 IFDYYKQNRARRLQ
-2227 QQNSS
+2227 QQHPS
-2232 VGPQS
+2232 GPQS

-2243 RPVLPLTHILEVEPP
+2243 RPILPLTHLREVEPKTC
-2258 ISSPKHPFPPLHE
+2258 SPKQPLP
-2271 QEAKLEALPTTNT
+2271 AKEDEKPAALPTSDTHCTTNT
-2284 TTTTTSVNRDTILN
+2284 SRAAPSTTASTHRDIILN
-2298 QRSAIKHSQSG
+2298 QRNCIKHSQSG
-2309 DVSQSAQR
+2309 DFSQGAQR
-2317 PKGRR
+2317 PKPQRI
-2322 KLQRG
+2322 LQRG
-2327 QSEDVPYSTR
+2327 QSEDVPYTTR
-2337 PQEQVE
+2337 TQEQDVVDVPE
-2343 LKQVENISDTEAYP
+2343 LTEGENLSDAEGYP
-2357 SLEGHCKAA
+2357 NLGSPYRAA

-2371 NAEYYPIVDLSP
+2371 NAEYYRSYPRHDPGTHLAPIIDLSP

-2389 SLTQQ
+2389 SLTPLRQ
-2394 RHQEVGLREY
+2394 HELYLREY
-2404 DLERPGLA
+2404 HLDRPGQA
-2412 QSSTGPGQVQGQDRA
+2412 RSYTVPEQVLEQDRV
-2427 HHHHH
+2427 HQQHHH

-2441 KDKDK
+2441 KDK
-2446 KQKSLDRAGSVQP
+2446 KQKSLDRGATVKP
-2459 SSTVG
+2459 SGTVD
-2464 SFTDPS
+2464 SFTDPL
-2470 AEGLSRERARERD
+2470 AEGVCRERPRERD

-2504 CERYGSREQCHTKS
+2504 CERYGSRQQCHTRS

-2530 QDTGL
+2530 HENVF
-2535 LKQHGSSVLKAGP
+2535 LKQHGSSVSKIGP
-2548 GTLPSGSSTPGRGR
+2548 GTLDSSVPARNR

-2576 AYKTANSSPLPSSA
+2576 SYKTASA
-2590 STATTGHQTR
+2590 STAQPSAAVTTTGHQTR
-2600 FSRGLSEHDR
+2600 FIRGLSEHER
-2610 LVGGYDE
+2610 LLGHHSE
-2617 SPIPVTRIGSD
+2617 STIPVTRIGSD
-2628 PNLNRQ
+2628 THLNRQ
-2634 PQAASQQALLEEAE
+2634 QPEALPPNLLEDTE
-2648 DFQDNVS
+2648 DFHDAVS
-2655 SHGGGRS
+2655 SHGGAGRF
-2662 ARTTAST
+2662 ARTFPSTAT
-2669 TASASHGTAAA
+2669 GTSAA
-2680 PVTVPTTQGRAG
+2680 PVTVPVTQGRT
-2692 VVPNGYHFTLG
+2692 VTVPNGYHFTL
-2703 VNSASGPGS
+2703 NSVSGPGN
-2712 RATGSLREREEEDCA
+2712 RGAESLRDRDEEDWC
-2727 VQCEK
+2727 
-2732 LHHLHYTHTAG
+2732 
-2743 SLRPVHLPN
+2743 